1 MKRLNCPAGA
11 VMAVVAAAGMT
22 ATGAFAASPWGPSGE
37 ASYEEHQAQ
46 PVSLYTRAQVQDA
59 YRQAVAQG
67 TLPRTAE
74 VVAESPAQLA
84 WYGETAMPQDQAA
97 QVAQTEP
104 APSYSNPADSAVLAQ
119 SSRAGD
125 PGWPAPQMPADAAQG
140 TPDMMGNDGELA
152 LSEGEEL
159 VAAGG
164 TPDTQ
169 PLQ

>member
-1 MKRLNCPAGA
+1 MKRLNCLAG
-11 VMAVVAAAGMT
+11 AVVAAAGMT

-59 YRQAVAQG
+59 YRQAAAQG

-84 WYGETAMPQDQAA
+84 LYGETAMPQDQAA
-97 QVAQTEP
+97 QVAQTDFT
-104 APSYSNPADSAVLAQ
+104 PSYANPADSAVLAQ

-125 PGWPAPQMPADAAQG
+125 LGWPTLPMPADAAQG
-140 TPDMMGNDGELA
+140 TPDMMANEEELA

-159 VAAGG
+159 VAIEESSGA
-164 TPDTQ
+164 Q